1 MKAEGIMD
9 MPQEVF
15 VYSQILGLSG
25 TQGTL
30 IAIRSE
36 GYYELRL
43 VSKGRPHLA
52 LLPVTQTGLVAVEPE
67 PEIAMESAIER

>member
-1 MKAEGIMD
+1 MD

-30 IAIRSE
+30 IAIRPE

-43 VSKGRPHLA
+43 VSKGRPHAA
-52 LLPVTQTGLVAVEPE
+52 LLPISQTGLVAVEPV

>member
-1 MKAEGIMD
+1 MD
-9 MPQEVF
+9 VPQDVF
-15 VYSQILGLSG
+15 VYSQLMSLSG

-30 IAIRSE
+30 IAIRPE

-52 LLPVTQTGLVAVEPE
+52 LLPIGQTGLVAVEPV
-67 PEIAMESAIER
+67 PDIAMEAAIER

>member
-1 MKAEGIMD
+1 MD
-9 MPQEVF
+9 IPQDVF

-30 IAIRSE
+30 IAIRPE

-43 VSKGRPHLA
+43 ISKGRPHVA
-52 LLPVTQTGLVAVEPE
+52 LLPIAHTGLVAAEPE
-67 PEIAMESAIER
+67 PDIAMESAIER

>member
-1 MKAEGIMD
+1 MD
-9 MPQEVF
+9 MPKDVF

-30 IAIRSE
+30 LAIRPE

-52 LLPVTQTGLVAVEPE
+52 LLPITQTGLVVVEPE
-67 PEIAMESAIER
+67 PEIAMEPVIER